1 MKHEIF
7 GIETN
12 SDNNKFEDKFDV
24 LYDDCGA
31 FFESKEVFHH
41 EDETSFD
48 YKYCVDVCDLSSACG
63 EEKYG
68 IELAVVPMFNSLC
81 EKQKKSILD
90 YSCVSEDEVTT
101 KDIYRDGTSIMIGY
115 TDVPNE
121 GKPWDECEGVVKAL
135 AAIANVFETINGLR
149 GYFFDKQV
157 NQIGTTGWDLIEA
170 YINGSDWVKATL
182 DRYKE

>member
-7 GIETN
+7 GIKTDA
-12 SDNNKFEDKFDV
+12 DNNKFEDKFDT
-24 LYDDCGA
+24 LYDDYGA

-48 YKYCVDVCDLSSACG
+48 YKYCVEVIDLADACG

-81 EKQKKSILD
+81 EEQKKSILD
-90 YSCVSEDEVTT
+90 CCCMSEDEVTT
-101 KDIYRDGTSIMIGY
+101 KDIHQVGTSVMIGY

-121 GKPWDECEGVVKAL
+121 CKPWDECEGVVKAL
-135 AAIANVFETINGLR
+135 DAIANVFESINRLR
-149 GYFFDKQV
+149 GFYFDRAV
-157 NQIGTTGWDLIEA
+157 NKIGTTGWDLIDSF
-170 YINGSDWVKATL
+170 INGSNWFKTTL